1 VQYTFCIEHSL
12 PDWLDEARMLSVLL
26 LRAVWRGDA
35 DDLGFWFGLEGSFTH
50 RQQYPGGVF
59 VFLLVPQRRR
69 GRQVVR
75 QRSAKPAVSNGAA
88 RNQ

>member
-1 VQYTFCIEHSL
+1 LHGSLRVQYTFCIEHSL

-35 DDLGFWFGLEGSFTH
+35 DDLGFWFALEGSLTH

-59 VFLLVPQRRR
+59 VFCWSRNEGAV
-69 GRQVVR
+69 
-75 QRSAKPAVSNGAA
+75 AKW
-88 RNQ
+88 